1 MSDFKEILLNKTLL
15 SKEFKKLTPIE
26 GNIVRENLD
35 ATIRDIPRVS
45 AELLE
50 MLEQEGLSLE
60 QVVPAKKVKVKKQ
73 LILEKQSFYVDGDEV
88 KHKGQGATKKGATVL
103 AYADLNDAQKAEAK
117 AIIDNKNALR

>member
-15 SKEFKKLTPIE
+15 SKEFKKLSPLE
-26 GNIVRENLD
+26 GNKVRENLD
-35 ATIRDIPRVS
+35 ATIRDIPKIS
-45 AELLE
+45 NDLLE
-50 MLEQEGLSLE
+50 MLEKEGLSLE
-60 QVVPAKKVKVKKQ
+60 QVVPAKKAKKP